1 MTHTHTFFLL
11 LFSGSFL
18 AMENS
23 EREFLDA
30 MKQSNTPRM
39 RTLVK
44 EVSTHFLAQT
54 LENAIKSFNN
64 TSCRFIINEP
74 SLTGNERVNGHRL
87 LASAIHF
94 KNATALGL
102 LLEKPNIEL
111 KFTYAQGI
119 TFLEMLA
126 RDGYASA
133 LQTVLAKN
141 AYGSDECKNALRIAV
156 LNNQNEVV
164 ITLLQY
170 GVCPN
175 TGYSHNTT
183 PLHWALQNNHESIV
197 RILVDFKACVN
208 QTNSWGRTPL
218 YIATRQ
224 QNANKAIAQLLV
236 SRGASIET
244 TYQYAQSIHDDLCIK
259 NLRNWFPDTNALTK
273 KI

>member
-23 EREFLDA
+23 EREFLNAVKESDT
-30 MKQSNTPRM
+30 SRM
-39 RTLVK
+39 RVLVK
-44 EVSTHFLAQT
+44 DVSSHFLAQT
-54 LENAIKSFNN
+54 LENAIKSFNT
-64 TSCRFIINEP
+64 TSCRFIINET

-102 LLEKPNIEL
+102 LLEKPKIEL
-111 KFTYAQGI
+111 KFTCTRGI

-133 LQTVLAKN
+133 LQTVLAKTV
-141 AYGSDECKNALRIAV
+141 YGSDDYKNALRTAV

-164 ITLLQY
+164 IALLQY

-175 TGYSHNTT
+175 TGYPHNTT
-183 PLHWALQNNHESIV
+183 PLHWALQNNYEPIV
-197 RILVDFKACVN
+197 HILVDFKARVN
-208 QTNSWGRTPL
+208 QADEWGRTPL
-218 YIATRQ
+218 YMTASQ

-244 TYQYAQSIHDDLCIK
+244 TCEYAQSIHDDLCIR
-259 NLRNWFPDTNALTK
+259 NLRNWFS
-273 KI
+273 